1 MLRKSPDLKI
11 VTERESL
18 EKEASYMF
26 ALFMLF
32 PHPFMATVKVRIL
45 GSGTFDL
52 LVGIFL

>member
-1 MLRKSPDLKI
+1 
-11 VTERESL
+11 
-18 EKEASYMF
+18 MF